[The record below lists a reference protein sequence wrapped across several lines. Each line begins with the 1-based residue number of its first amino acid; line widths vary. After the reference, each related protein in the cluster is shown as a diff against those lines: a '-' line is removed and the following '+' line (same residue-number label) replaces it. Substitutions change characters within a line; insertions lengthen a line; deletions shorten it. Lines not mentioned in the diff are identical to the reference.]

1 MIFDIK
7 MGENFRRKAR
17 MVAGQHTTET
27 PSSITYS
34 SVVSR
39 DSVRILLTVAALND
53 IDVLSSDIQNAY
65 LTAPCRERVYTTA
78 GPEFGPA
85 DCGKTMLIVRA
96 LYGLKSSGAAFR
108 SFLADHLWDIG
119 YRPSRA
125 DSDVWMRPAVKPCG
139 FKYWEYILCYVDD
152 IMVISHKALQTMES
166 IRSKKFKFKNDKI
179 ETPTQYL
186 GGGLTTMV
194 NDDGQSCWAMSS
206 DAYCTALVKT
216 VESILEKKGLRLLSK
231 CRTPLAHGY
240 RPELDAT
247 AELKSDGVQWYQE
260 LIGSLRWAVEIGRLD
275 ILLEVTLLSQQ
286 LALPREGHLEQ
297 VLHIVGYLKQY
308 PKFRLMFDCKAP
320 RVNETWFLTY
330 DWQDFYRDAK
340 EAIPPNQ
347 PEPRGNTVITSAF
360 VGAHLAGDKSNRRS
374 MTGILMFINRAPIHW
389 YSKKQATVESSTF
402 GAEFIAMRTAV
413 EMAESLRYKL
423 RMFGIPIDGST
434 NIYCD
439 NEAVYQNT
447 VIPESTLK
455 KKHHSIAYHRCRE
468 AVAAKTIRVAKQ
480 GTTKNLADLFTKI
493 LTTQR
498 REFLL
503 ERFTY

>member
-65 LTAPCRERVYTTA
+65 LTAPCQERVYTTA

-194 NDDGQSCWAMSS
+194 NEDGQSCWAMSS

-240 RPELDAT
+240 RPELAAT

-297 VLHIVGYLKQY
+297 VLH
-308 PKFRLMFDCKAP
+308 
-320 RVNETWFLTY
+320 
-330 DWQDFYRDAK
+330 
-340 EAIPPNQ
+340 
-347 PEPRGNTVITSAF
+347 TSE
-360 VGAHLAGDKSNRRS
+360 N
-374 MTGILMFINRAPIHW
+374 
-389 YSKKQATVESSTF
+389 
-402 GAEFIAMRTAV
+402 
-413 EMAESLRYKL
+413 
-423 RMFGIPIDGST
+423 
-434 NIYCD
+434 
-439 NEAVYQNT
+439 
-447 VIPESTLK
+447 
-455 KKHHSIAYHRCRE
+455 
-468 AVAAKTIRVAKQ
+468 
-480 GTTKNLADLFTKI
+480 
-493 LTTQR
+493 
-498 REFLL
+498 
-503 ERFTY
+503 